1 MHDFTVV
8 HACSEWQ
15 HTLLH
20 FSDFNSGNTKN
31 SHGTRVCL
39 NFLQTA
45 LQSKVQDFACIH
57 MLLKDTVLYSCNLK
71 YFHFIL
77 NQVFVFFGVTGLPE
91 QTQALVGT
99 PWAGHHSVTGPHSHT
114 PSGNVE

>member
-39 NFLQTA
+39 NFIQTA
-45 LQSKVQDFACIH
+45 LQSKSPGFCMHSYAAERHRPLFVQFKIF
-57 MLLKDTVLYSCNLK
+57 S
-71 YFHFIL
+71 FHFKPS
-77 NQVFVFFGVTGLPE
+77 FVFFGVTGLPE